1 MAVATAPSHAADRR
15 ASGGS
20 GQTLL
25 RVRDLEVLYGGAV
38 RALRGVSLDLPPG
51 GTVAVL
57 GANGAGKSTLL
68 RAVSGTLPLVGG
80 SVRAGTI
87 EFEGTRLDRMSPAA
101 IVRAGVVQ
109 VPEGRQIFGHL
120 TVEENLRA
128 AGLAVPARDRRA
140 ARGRVYE
147 LFPLLR
153 DRARQRAGLLS
164 GGEQQMLAIGRGL
177 MARPRLLLLDEPSL
191 GLAPVLVERI
201 GKVIA
206 EIHRQGT
213 AVLLVEQNAALALDL
228 VDSAYVV
235 EVGRVTLHGAA
246 AELAATDEVR
256 DRYLGVG
263 GGTHPE
269 EPARQPSAGSARA
282 TGPDLV
288 VDGLSLRFGGVAAL
302 SEVSFRVAAGS
313 VHALIGPNGAGKSS
327 CLNVLTGVYR
337 ATAGTARY
345 GPAELT
351 RMRPDRIARLGI
363 SRTFQNL
370 ALSGTATVAEN
381 LLLGRHRLTR
391 AGFVAAGLGTPGA
404 RREAAEQDD
413 RIARLADLLG
423 LAEVLHRPLAGLP
436 YGVRKRVELARALA
450 AEPSLLL
457 LDEPVAGMNAEETAR
472 LGAAVLRAQAELGLS
487 VLVVEHDM
495 AFVMGIA
502 DQITVLDFG
511 RRIASA
517 APAQVRGDPEVI
529 RAYLGGSPGRAA
541 S

>member
-1 MAVATAPSHAADRR
+1 VEELGRVALQGPAAD
-15 ASGGS
+15 
-20 GQTLL
+20 
-25 RVRDLEVLYGGAV
+25 
-38 RALRGVSLDLPPG
+38 
-51 GTVAVL
+51 
-57 GANGAGKSTLL
+57 
-68 RAVSGTLPLVGG
+68 
-80 SVRAGTI
+80 
-87 EFEGTRLDRMSPAA
+87 
-101 IVRAGVVQ
+101 
-109 VPEGRQIFGHL
+109 
-120 TVEENLRA
+120 
-128 AGLAVPARDRRA
+128 
-140 ARGRVYE
+140 
-147 LFPLLR
+147 
-153 DRARQRAGLLS
+153 
-164 GGEQQMLAIGRGL
+164 
-177 MARPRLLLLDEPSL
+177 
-191 GLAPVLVERI
+191 
-201 GKVIA
+201 
-206 EIHRQGT
+206 
-213 AVLLVEQNAALALDL
+213 
-228 VDSAYVV
+228 
-235 EVGRVTLHGAA
+235 
-246 AELAATDEVR
+246 LAATGEVR

-263 GGTHPE
+263 GDADQEAEVP
-269 EPARQPSAGSARA
+269 QPSTGPARA

-313 VHALIGPNGAGKSS
+313 VHALIGPNGAGKST

-391 AGFVAAGLGTPGA
+391 AGFVTAGLGTPGA
-404 RREAAEQDD
+404 RREAAGQDD
-413 RIARLADLLG
+413 RIARLADLLE
-423 LAEVLHRPLAGLP
+423 LTEVLHRPLAGLP

-472 LGAAVLRAQAELGLS
+472 LAAAVLRAHAELGLT

-502 DQITVLDFG
+502 DQVTVLDFG

-517 APAQVRGDPEVI
+517 APAEVRGDPEVI